1 MERFERRVE
10 MWIKSN
16 IGVDFQYWEDE
27 GMEIDENIG
36 KWDEQALC
44 MHELVSKQR
53 RKGRP

>member
-1 MERFERRVE
+1 MERFEGRVE

-36 KWDEQALC
+36 MWDEQALC